1 MQALGKPQAVAVV
14 LHVRRYERPAGEY
27 PSTFALIVR
36 YDTLESLAECL
47 VRA

>member
-14 LHVRRYERPAGEY
+14 LHVRSYERPAGEH
-27 PSTFALIVR
+27 SSAMALIVR
-36 YDTLESLAECL
+36 YDTLESLAERL